1 MEILQVLWMEGP
13 QTVRQVHEILAPR
26 SGVGYTTVLKL
37 LQNMA
42 DKQLVSREESS
53 RSHVY
58 AAAVGE
64 EAIKRGLIAELVD
77 RVFDGSAASL
87 VMQALE
93 AKRASPQEL
102 REIRALL
109 DQVGQE
115 TQ

>member
-1 MEILQVLWMEGP
+1 MEILQVLWTEGP
-13 QTVRQVHEILAPR
+13 QTVRQVHEIVAPR
-26 SGVGYTTVLKL
+26 RGVGYTTVLKL

-42 DKQLVSREESS
+42 DKHLVSREESS

-77 RVFDGSAASL
+77 RVFDGSAANL

-93 AKRASPQEL
+93 AKRATPQEL
-102 REIRALL
+102 QEIRALL
-109 DQVGQE
+109 DEVGRD
-115 TQ
+115 TK